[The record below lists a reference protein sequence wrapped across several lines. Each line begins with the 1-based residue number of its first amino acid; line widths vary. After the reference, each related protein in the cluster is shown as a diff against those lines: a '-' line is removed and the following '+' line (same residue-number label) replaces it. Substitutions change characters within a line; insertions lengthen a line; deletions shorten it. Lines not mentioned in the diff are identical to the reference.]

1 MTNTLVS
8 FGSVGRDDESSDVWY
23 CNRSCRRLG
32 HAGRIRRINEDV
44 FLSDPDLGLF
54 IVADGMGGHHA
65 GEVASQ
71 LAVETIRSFLT
82 RTRDGEDVTWPYG
95 IDPNLSFDG
104 NRMLTAVR
112 LANRRVFKAGES
124 REDYTGMGTTT
135 VAALITGNRC
145 VFSNVGDSRIYVL
158 NDEGFVQLTQD
169 DTWVAMM
176 MGKGEPGVNPNHP
189 MKHVL
194 TNVIGARDQIDCRVT
209 ERELTKEETYLF
221 CSDGLHGFVA
231 EDALEAALR
240 LTISPAEVAERLV
253 QQALDAGGADN
264 ITALVVRY
272 RP

>member
-1 MTNTLVS
+1 MLTAGGAT
-8 FGSVGRDDESSDVWY
+8 
-23 CNRSCRRLG
+23 

-54 IVADGMGGHHA
+54 VVADGMGGHHA

-135 VAALITGNRC
+135 VAALITGDRF

-158 NDEGFVQLTQD
+158 NEEGFVQLTQD

-209 ERELTKEETYLF
+209 ERELKKDESYLF
-221 CSDGLHGFVA
+221 CSDGLHGFVPEA
-231 EDALEAALR
+231 ALEAALR
-240 LTISPAEVAERLV
+240 LNVSPAEIAERLV
-253 QQALDAGGADN
+253 KQALDAGGADN